1 MKIEDSKNNQI
12 NSIEDWRKIQPKAK
26 WKAGRS
32 AFELAKFVIEDHG
45 VKYIS
50 DIVNKLLDKEAI
62 LEYATPECNVNFDK
76 FRSGRKHDLGIWG
89 KVFDENVTKKVFI
102 GIEAKVDEPFDCR
115 TIKDAYIEGII
126 GQLNQK
132 ESNLPER
139 ITGLLKRFSKKI
151 SKKHFNLRYQL
162 LFSLAGTIDAK
173 ADIHIFM
180 ILVFKTP
187 LYDKKK
193 GDINKKDYQIFMSNI
208 NAEQKLL
215 TKKEKCYKTNI
226 KNKEGI
232 EKDIYSVYAII
243 NNRQ

>member
-89 KVFDENVTKKVFI
+89 KVFDENVTKRYSLALK
-102 GIEAKVDEPFDCR
+102 
-115 TIKDAYIEGII
+115 
-126 GQLNQK
+126 QK
-132 ESNLPER
+132 WMSPLTAE
-139 ITGLLKRFSKKI
+139 LLKTLI
-151 SKKHFNLRYQL
+151 
-162 LFSLAGTIDAK
+162 
-173 ADIHIFM
+173 
-180 ILVFKTP
+180 
-187 LYDKKK
+187 
-193 GDINKKDYQIFMSNI
+193 
-208 NAEQKLL
+208 
-215 TKKEKCYKTNI
+215 
-226 KNKEGI
+226 
-232 EKDIYSVYAII
+232 
-243 NNRQ
+243 

>member
-1 MKIEDSKNNQI
+1 M
-12 NSIEDWRKIQPKAK
+12 
-26 WKAGRS
+26 
-32 AFELAKFVIEDHG
+32 
-45 VKYIS
+45 
-50 DIVNKLLDKEAI
+50 
-62 LEYATPECNVNFDK
+62 
-76 FRSGRKHDLGIWG
+76 
-89 KVFDENVTKKVFI
+89 
-102 GIEAKVDEPFDCR
+102 
-115 TIKDAYIEGII
+115 
-126 GQLNQK
+126 
-132 ESNLPER
+132 
-139 ITGLLKRFSKKI
+139 
-151 SKKHFNLRYQL
+151 

-193 GDINKKDYQIFMSNI
+193 GDINKKDYQTFMSNI

>member
-32 AFELAKFVIEDHG
+32 AFELAKFVIQDHG

-50 DIVNKLLDKEAI
+50 GIVNKLLDKEVI
-62 LEYATPECNVNFDK
+62 LEHATPECNVNFDK

-139 ITGLLKRFSKKI
+139 ITGLLKRFSIKI
-151 SKKHFNLRYQL
+151 SKKHFNRKPPIKY
-162 LFSLAGTIDAK
+162 
-173 ADIHIFM
+173 
-180 ILVFKTP
+180 P
-187 LYDKKK
+187 Y
-193 GDINKKDYQIFMSNI
+193 
-208 NAEQKLL
+208 
-215 TKKEKCYKTNI
+215 KKE
-226 KNKEGI
+226 
-232 EKDIYSVYAII
+232 SL
-243 NNRQ
+243 